1 MSFEEIKAEL
11 RKLDEVT
18 LLELLQVSSEDLVE
32 KFEQAIINH
41 YPYIYEQIMGERYE
55 VDL

>member
-32 KFEQAIINH
+32 KFEQAIINN
-41 YPYIYEQIMGERYE
+41 YPYIYEQIVGERYE
-55 VDL
+55 VEL